1 MVEILS
7 ELMES
12 LISRCGVLASLL
24 EVSAYPKPGNVHRL
38 YDMPGTRY
46 EHFLAGGVAI
56 EPYLREAA
64 RRGFEASRGVRGWDE
79 LEIGRL
85 IREAVEETL
94 RWQRG
99 GNVNLGI
106 LLLFAPIAAAAGS
119 TLEESKVEAGR
130 LRSALGRVLRGATPG
145 DAVEVYEAIG
155 RAMGPETLGEAEELS
170 VLDEDSRRRILEE
183 GWSLLE
189 VFKLCSGYDSICY
202 EWVTDFQLTFEVG
215 YPTLRRRLEEVD
227 MNDAIVETYLT
238 LLAHRPDSLIRR
250 KCGLETAL
258 EVSEMARGV
267 LEAGGLGTM
276 EGRRLLEEMDE
287 ALRRGDGALNP
298 GTTADLTASSI
309 YIMLLEGWRP

>member
-1 MVEILS
+1 M
-7 ELMES
+7 MES
-12 LISRCGVLASLL
+12 IISRCGVLASLL

-38 YDMPGTRY
+38 YDMPETRY

-64 RRGFEASRGVRGWDE
+64 RRGFEASKRLRGWDD
-79 LEIGRL
+79 LRLGRL

-106 LLLFAPIAAAAGS
+106 LLLFTPIAAAAGS
-119 TLEESKVEAGR
+119 TFKADRVEAGR
-130 LRSALGRVLRGATPG
+130 LRSALERVVREMTPR

-155 RAMGPETLGEAEELS
+155 MAMRPETLGEAEELS
-170 VLDEDSRRRILEE
+170 ILDEDSRRRIMEE

-189 VFKLCSGYDSICY
+189 VFKLCSEYDSICHEY
-202 EWVTDFQLTFEVG
+202 TTNFQLTFEVG
-215 YPTLRRRLEEVD
+215 YPALRRNLEELNV
-227 MNDAIVETYLT
+227 NDAIVETYLT

-250 KCGLETAL
+250 KCGLERAV

-267 LEAGGLGTM
+267 LEAGGVRTR
-276 EGRRLLEEMDE
+276 EGRRLLGEMDSK
-287 ALRRGDGALNP
+287 LRRSGGALNP

>member
-1 MVEILS
+1 
-7 ELMES
+7 MES

-64 RRGFEASRGVRGWDE
+64 RRGFEASRGMRGWDE
-79 LEIGRL
+79 LEIGKL

-119 TLEESKVEAGR
+119 IFEADKVEAGK
-130 LRSALGRVLRGATPG
+130 LRSALRRVLRGTTPR

-183 GWSLLE
+183 GWSLLK
-189 VFKLCSGYDSICY
+189 VFKLCSEYDSICY
-202 EWVTDFQLTFEVG
+202 EWVTNFQLTFEVG
-215 YPTLRRRLEEVD
+215 YPTLRRNLEEVD
-227 MNDAIVETYLT
+227 LNDAIVETYLI

-250 KCGLETAL
+250 KCGLERAV

-267 LEAGGLGTM
+267 LEAGGVRTL
-276 EGRRLLEEMDE
+276 EGRRLLEEMDSK
-287 ALRRGDGALNP
+287 LRRSGGALNP

>member
-1 MVEILS
+1 M
-7 ELMES
+7 
-12 LISRCGVLASLL
+12 
-24 EVSAYPKPGNVHRL
+24 
-38 YDMPGTRY
+38 
-46 EHFLAGGVAI
+46 
-56 EPYLREAA
+56 
-64 RRGFEASRGVRGWDE
+64 
-79 LEIGRL
+79 
-85 IREAVEETL
+85 
-94 RWQRG
+94 
-99 GNVNLGI
+99 
-106 LLLFAPIAAAAGS
+106 
-119 TLEESKVEAGR
+119 EAGR
-130 LRSALGRVLRGATPG
+130 LRSALGRVLRGATPR

-250 KCGLETAL
+250 KCGLKMAL
-258 EVSEMARGV
+258 EVSDMARRV